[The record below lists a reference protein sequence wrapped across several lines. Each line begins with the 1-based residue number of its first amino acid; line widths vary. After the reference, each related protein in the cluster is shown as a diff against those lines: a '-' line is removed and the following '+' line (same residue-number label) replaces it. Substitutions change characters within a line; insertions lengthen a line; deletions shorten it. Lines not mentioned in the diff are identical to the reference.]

1 MPAVQPLPA
10 QQRADLTRPRA
21 RLHLSQDPQLVL
33 RREPPPQRPLDQ
45 LRVSRGA
52 HAARFAPLAY
62 GSLREPAGNT
72 ISLHLQHRL
81 VYSDLALE
89 DSLIS
94 RPRPSHTRLTER
106 GRPSATPCS
115 SAKKKAVA
123 HRGCR
128 T

>member
-21 RLHLSQDPQLVL
+21 RLRLTQDPQLVL

-45 LRVSRGA
+45 LRVRR
-52 HAARFAPLAY
+52 AA
-62 GSLREPAGNT
+62 PA

-81 VYSDLALE
+81 AYSDLALE

-106 GRPSATPCS
+106 GVPGEHITLR
-115 SAKKKAVA
+115 
-123 HRGCR
+123 R
-128 T
+128 TRVSK